1 MDPTPGRTEAGDPL
15 IDEVRAVR
23 KAISDRVGDDF
34 DKLGEYLRRVR
45 EEYRQKTGRFQPDAS
60 DSEATDGG

>member
-1 MDPTPGRTEAGDPL
+1 MSDPTNRKRADDPL

-34 DKLGEYLRRVR
+34 DKLGEYLRQIGD
-45 EEYRQKTGRFQPDAS
+45 EYRRKAARFAPGQMNRRHQEPP
-60 DSEATDGG
+60 

>member
-1 MDPTPGRTEAGDPL
+1 MNPGRKTDETGDPL

-34 DKLGEYLRRVR
+34 DKLGEYLRKIGD
-45 EEYRQKTGRFQPDAS
+45 EYRQKTGRFQPEAS
-60 DSEATDGG
+60 RSASADM